1 MTAALQF
8 TLPGAL
14 LGLITVPVFL
24 WAYLRAE
31 KQRWQAGF
39 HLSALATEKT
49 IRQTPAW
56 QRVLWPIT
64 ASLLL
69 TLLWLG
75 LAGPVWQTRVA
86 TRQASMMLVLD
97 ISLSMLAQDM
107 APNRLTVATQT
118 ASRFVTS
125 LPRDVRVG
133 LLLFAGNSVVV
144 TPPITDHDKVGR
156 FLTALKP
163 EDLKPRTEIGTALQ
177 AAQQA
182 LLLDATPPANLVDP
196 VADPKAEKPLILL
209 LSDGDSR
216 EGYPWD
222 DAAREAKAKG
232 LRIDTVAV
240 GRPEPTTIVW
250 QGQVLPVAF
259 NPDTLRQV
267 AELGGG
273 RFFQAFSAQDFTT
286 IYEQLARGSL
296 HLQSQAVS
304 LTPWLCAAA
313 LVLLMAQLWVWLR
326 HPWAKPV

>member
-1 MTAALQF
+1 MMADIQF

-14 LGLITVPVFL
+14 LGLVTVPLFL

-31 KQRWQAGF
+31 KRRWLAGF
-39 HLSALATEKT
+39 QLSALATEKT
-49 IRQTPAW
+49 ILQTPAW
-56 QRVLWPIT
+56 QRVLWPVT

-69 TLLWLG
+69 ALLWLG

-86 TRQASMMLVLD
+86 TRQASLVLD
-97 ISLSMLAQDM
+97 ISLSMLAQDLP
-107 APNRLTVATQT
+107 PNRLIVATRT

-125 LPRDVRVG
+125 LPQNVRVG

-144 TPPITDHDKVGR
+144 SPPTNDHDKVGR

-163 EDLKPRTEIGTALQ
+163 EDLKPRTEIGTAIQ

-182 LLLDATPPANLVDP
+182 LLMDAPAQTNHP
-196 VADPKAEKPLILL
+196 ADPKEQPLILL

-222 DAAREAKAKG
+222 DAAREAKANG

-240 GRPEPTTIVW
+240 GRPDPTTIVW

-259 NPDTLRQV
+259 SPDTLRQV

-273 RFFQAFSAQDFTT
+273 RFFQAFSAQDFNT
-286 IYEQLARGSL
+286 IYEQLAQGSL
-296 HLQSQAVS
+296 HLQSQSIS
-304 LTPWLCAAA
+304 LSPWLCATA
-313 LVLLMAQLWVWLR
+313 LVLFMAQLWVWLR
-326 HPWAKPV
+326 HPWMKPV